1 MSRAFDEGKGEST
14 NRTRLAL
21 PYEDHHWFVRVLFFI
36 LYLTINNNKSFVR
49 KVDLQNDFDQAMEM
63 KQLELSVLQ
72 FKHQVLQ
79 ASS

>member
-1 MSRAFDEGKGEST
+1 MREKESLQT
-14 NRTRLAL
+14 ELDSLFHMKIITGSFE
-21 PYEDHHWFVRVLFFI
+21 YFFFI

-49 KVDLQNDFDQAMEM
+49 KVDLQDDFYQAMEM